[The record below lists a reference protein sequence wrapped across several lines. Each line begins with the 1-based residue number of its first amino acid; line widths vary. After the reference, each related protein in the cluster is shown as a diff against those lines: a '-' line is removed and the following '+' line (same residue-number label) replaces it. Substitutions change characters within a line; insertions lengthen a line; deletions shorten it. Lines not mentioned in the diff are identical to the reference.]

1 MSRVAMSM
9 MLTTWF
15 SSWVATI
22 CLPSG
27 VKKTSSGRMKVWPAA
42 GSPG

>member
-1 MSRVAMSM
+1 MWRVAMSM